1 MKQYFACL
9 KHAFT
14 KKTLPMQTSILRLL
28 FVVLVMSMCAPIW
41 AVQDSTQYKALE
53 QKLDSLDRELA
64 KLNQE
69 MIDQYNLIRQCKTP
83 EQQLAKLEEYNV
95 LIQKG
100 EKLSAES
107 RQLNVAF
114 RQEMDRLEYE
124 HKVSKPAQKQEE
136 LADEGATNLRGKLNG
151 HEWVDLGLPSGTR
164 WATCNVGA
172 KDVHGVGTRVA
183 WGELESKKLYSP
195 ETYKHQQKDLQS
207 ITGNPAY
214 DLATAKWGEG
224 WYTPTREQWEELVE
238 HCQWEYGRMNGSE
251 GVFFASKTTGNAIF
265 LPATGYTKDGEDY
278 KLIYTKYNL
287 AYWGSTAINNE
298 VSSGAAAY
306 IANYERHSVGGSYSY
321 RGFCVRAVCG
331 AQVEKK

>member
-1 MKQYFACL
+1 
-9 KHAFT
+9 
-14 KKTLPMQTSILRLL
+14 MQTSILRLL

-114 RQEMDRLEYE
+114 RQEMDRLKYE
-124 HKVSKPAQKQEE
+124 HKVSKPAHKQEE

-265 LPATGYTKDGEDY
+265 LPATGYTKDGYTKDGEDY

-306 IANYERHSVGGSYSY
+306 IANYEIHSVGGSYSY